1 MSKSRKVRAG
11 ATAART
17 RKSGHG
23 GAASG
28 LADAVT
34 YPAAAPTGESTHF
47 VAEASQLYHVDP
59 QARIA
64 LIREGVPASSIGEL
78 STHMGI
84 SKENLLASLGL
95 SRATINRKE
104 RSATPLSRDESE
116 RVLGVGM
123 LIGMVH
129 AMVQQSGDPAGFD
142 AARWVAGWLASPVP
156 ALAGATPASYM
167 DTIEGQRLVAE
178 LLARTQ
184 SGVYA

>member
-1 MSKSRKVRAG
+1 M
-11 ATAART
+11 
-17 RKSGHG
+17 
-23 GAASG
+23 
-28 LADAVT
+28 
-34 YPAAAPTGESTHF
+34 
-47 VAEASQLYHVDP
+47 
-59 QARIA
+59 
-64 LIREGVPASSIGEL
+64 
-78 STHMGI
+78 

-104 RSATPLSRDESE
+104 RNATPLSRDESE

-123 LIGMVH
+123 LIGMVQT
-129 AMVQQSGDPAGFD
+129 MVQQSGDPDGFD

>member
-1 MSKSRKVRAG
+1 MAKSRNVNAR
-11 ATAART
+11 AARA
-17 RKSGHG
+17 KKPSQG
-23 GAASG
+23 GEASD
-28 LADAVT
+28 LADAA
-34 YPAAAPTGESTHF
+34 YSAAATTGESTHF
-47 VAEASQLYHVDP
+47 AAEASQLYHVDP
-59 QARIA
+59 QTRIA
-64 LIREGVPASSIGEL
+64 LIREGVPASSVAEL
-78 STHMGI
+78 SMHMGI
-84 SKENLLASLGL
+84 SKDNLLTSLGL

-123 LIGMVH
+123 LIGMVQT
-129 AMVQQSGDPAGFD
+129 MVQQSGNPTGFD
-142 AARWVAGWLASPVP
+142 AARWVAGWLANPVP

>member
-1 MSKSRKVRAG
+1 MSKPRNVKASAALTDAG
-11 ATAART
+11 AYPTAA
-17 RKSGHG
+17 
-23 GAASG
+23 A
-28 LADAVT
+28 
-34 YPAAAPTGESTHF
+34 TGESTQF
-47 VAEASQLYHVDP
+47 VAEASQLYHVEP
-59 QARIA
+59 QARIE
-64 LIREGVPASSIGEL
+64 LIRHGVPASSIGEL

-84 SKENLLASLGL
+84 SKEHLLACLGL
-95 SRATINRKE
+95 SRATISRKE
-104 RSATPLSRDESE
+104 RTATPLSRDESE

-123 LIGMVH
+123 LIGMVQT
-129 AMVQQSGDPAGFD
+129 MVEQSGDPAGFD

>member
-1 MSKSRKVRAG
+1 MSRSPKAKASAARSRKPRPGG
-11 ATAART
+11 AT
-17 RKSGHG
+17 
-23 GAASG
+23 SG
-28 LADAVT
+28 LADA
-34 YPAAAPTGESTHF
+34 PHSAAAATGESTRF

-78 STHMGI
+78 SMQMGI

-104 RSATPLSRDESE
+104 RNATPLSRDESE

-123 LIGMVH
+123 LIGMVQT
-129 AMVQQSGDPAGFD
+129 MVQQSGDPAGFD

>member
-1 MSKSRKVRAG
+1 M
-11 ATAART
+11 
-17 RKSGHG
+17 
-23 GAASG
+23 
-28 LADAVT
+28 
-34 YPAAAPTGESTHF
+34 
-47 VAEASQLYHVDP
+47 Q
-59 QARIA
+59 
-64 LIREGVPASSIGEL
+64 
-78 STHMGI
+78 MGI

-104 RSATPLSRDESE
+104 RNATPLSRDESE

-129 AMVQQSGDPAGFD
+129 TMVQQSGDPAGFD

>member
-1 MSKSRKVRAG
+1 MSKPRNVKASAAPTRAG
-11 ATAART
+11 AYPTSAA
-17 RKSGHG
+17 
-23 GAASG
+23 
-28 LADAVT
+28 
-34 YPAAAPTGESTHF
+34 TGESTHF
-47 VAEASQLYHVDP
+47 VAEASTLYHVDP
-59 QARIA
+59 QARIE
-64 LIREGVPASSIGEL
+64 LIRHGVPASSIGEL

-95 SRATINRKE
+95 SRATISRKE
-104 RSATPLSRDESE
+104 RNATPLSRDESE

-123 LIGMVH
+123 LIGMVQT
-129 AMVQQSGDPAGFD
+129 MVEQSGDPAGFD
-142 AARWVAGWLASPVP
+142 AARWLAGWLASPVP